1 MAFMNKNPS
10 KAIMLRTKLRKKFL
24 KNRSD
29 ENKIN
34 YVKQRN
40 RSVSLLRKTKRKYYG
55 NLNEKNICDN
65 KTFWKI
71 VKPMLSKR
79 IKSNERITL
88 VENNEIIKT
97 DKENAK
103 VLNTFFSN
111 TVQNLGIQQ
120 CNMDGPICQNI
131 NDPLLKAV
139 VRYQNHPSFV
149 AIKKFCHSKTNFSF
163 KNV

>member
-1 MAFMNKNPS
+1 
-10 KAIMLRTKLRKKFL
+10 
-24 KNRSD
+24 
-29 ENKIN
+29 
-34 YVKQRN
+34 
-40 RSVSLLRKTKRKYYG
+40 
-55 NLNEKNICDN
+55 
-65 KTFWKI
+65 
-71 VKPMLSKR
+71 MLSKR

-103 VLNTFFSN
+103 ILNASSSN

-120 CNMDGPICQNI
+120 CNMNGPICQNI
-131 NDPLLKAV
+131 NDPLLKGV

-149 AIKKFCHSKTNFSF
+149 AIKKFCNSKTNFSF